1 MTHTSTTLEAVDL
14 HQNQIMNLGRGI
26 YRFAAV
32 HWEIVKL
39 LYSTFLILLLI
50 CPDFKLQY

>member
-1 MTHTSTTLEAVDL
+1 MTHTTLDPVHL
-14 HQNQIMNLGRGI
+14 YQNQIMNLGRGI

-50 CPDFKLQY
+50 CPDFKFQY

>member
-1 MTHTSTTLEAVDL
+1 MTHTTLEAVDL

-39 LYSTFLILLLI
+39 LYSTFLMLLLI
-50 CPDFKLQY
+50 CPDFKFQY